1 MKLMLFKTLKLC
13 HHSCFYSPLSFTSTS
28 PFTCTPSSNRLS
40 TFTSSSLLSLWTF
53 YSFSLLTLTP
63 WTLIWRFLIL
73 TCISVFISVFTSL
86 TPSFLCT
93 FLLFCSS
100 CLLHLF
106 LVSFLPWFA
115 FCLNGS
121 FSFLLL
127 LRIIGFSSWRSVSH
141 IFLWYMIF
149 FFPFFQLFVVFLH
162 LVFII
167 IMNLLFLF
175 LIKLVPKL
183 LGFFIFIF
191 FISKLMKF
199 LNSKFKICG

>member
-1 MKLMLFKTLKLC
+1 MKFISFKTLKLC
-13 HHSCFYSPLSFTSTS
+13 HHSCFYSPLSFASTS
-28 PFTCTPSSNRLS
+28 PFNCTPSSNRLLI
-40 TFTSSSLLSLWTF
+40 FT
-53 YSFSLLTLTP
+53 SFSLLYLWTSAFSLLTFTP
-63 WTLIWRFLIL
+63 WTFIWRLLIL
-73 TCISVFISVFTSL
+73 TCISVFISAFTPL
-86 TPSFLCT
+86 TPLFLWT
-93 FLLFCSS
+93 FFLFCSS
-100 CLLHLF
+100 GFLHLF
-106 LVSFLPWFA
+106 LVSFLSWLT

-121 FSFLLL
+121 SSFYLL

-141 IFLWYMIF
+141 ILLWYMIF
-149 FFPFFQLFVVFLH
+149 FPPFFQLFVVFLH

-183 LGFFIFIF
+183 LSFFIFIF